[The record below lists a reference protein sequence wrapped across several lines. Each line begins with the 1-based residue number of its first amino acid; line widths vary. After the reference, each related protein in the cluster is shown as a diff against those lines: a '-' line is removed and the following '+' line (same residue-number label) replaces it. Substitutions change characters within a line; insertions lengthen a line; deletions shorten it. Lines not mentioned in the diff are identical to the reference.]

1 MKTENRWIHPIVSLI
16 LISLRHSAAGAPPL
30 IGNPQGEDFLRNP
43 IDGSVAL
50 RRLPSHV
57 LPALANSLA
66 ISGRLQGGT
75 ICFRK
80 RSLHFTISWR

>member
-1 MKTENRWIHPIVSLI
+1 MDSSNREFDLDFV
-16 LISLRHSAAGAPPL
+16 AALSCRRTATDWQ
-30 IGNPQGEDFLRNP
+30 PQGEDFLRNP